1 MLVINNRNYTSP
13 ALNLAVEEYAV
24 RSLPAENDY
33 LFIYRNES
41 AVIIGK
47 HQNHIREV
55 NLRFCGENRIPVF
68 RRISGGGAVYH
79 DPGNLNFSI
88 ITRKTLQNF
97 NQYRDFL
104 QPVLNVIHKLGCA
117 AELDERNN
125 IVYRDYK
132 LSGNAQ
138 FSSRERLLSHGTLL
152 LNADLKKLSG
162 SLKPV
167 PEMEIECRAAQSIP
181 ASVTN
186 LSAILKRPVKFD
198 EMKRAILK
206 ETGVVN
212 ELIFSDGQWHAI
224 KKLAHDKFSQTHW
237 NFELSP
243 PCKARKRNGKYIG
256 ECEVEKGKIK
266 KLFIEEPKK
275 DAQKIWDLTPV
286 FLGCLYE
293 YQALMKKCRETEA
306 TDYPFKIL
314 DFLM

>member
-1 MLVINNRNYTSP
+1 MINNREVTSP
-13 ALNLAVEEYAV
+13 AHNLAIEEFAV
-24 RSLPAENDY
+24 RHLAQDEDY
-33 LFIYRNES
+33 LFIYKNTT

-55 NLRFCGENRIPVF
+55 NLKFCGENRIPVF

-88 ITRKTLQNF
+88 ITRKTMQNF

-104 QPVLNVIHKLGCA
+104 QPVLNVVHRLGCP

-125 IVYRDYK
+125 IVYRDFK

-152 LNADLKKLSG
+152 LSANLKKLRG

-167 PEMEIECRAAQSIP
+167 PDMEIECQAAQSIP

-186 LSAILKRPVKFD
+186 LSAILDRPVEFD
-198 EMKRAILK
+198 TIKHSILK
-206 ETGVVN
+206 EAGIIN
-212 ELIFSDGQWHAI
+212 ELIFNDEQWHAI
-224 KKLAHDKFSQTHW
+224 EKLAHDKFSETHW

-243 PCKARKRNGKYIG
+243 PCIVRKRNGKYIS
-256 ECEVEKGKIK
+256 ECKVEKGRIK
-266 KLFIEEPKK
+266 KLFIEEDKK
-275 DAQKIWDLTPV
+275 GARKIWDLTPV
-286 FLGCLYE
+286 FSACLYE
-293 YQALMKKCRETEA
+293 YQTLMKKCQETVVK
-306 TDYPFKIL
+306 DYPFKIP
-314 DFLM
+314 DFLL